1 MARKVEKADVDPGT
15 LPLSSLPTSPD
26 FKDAPMQGFNRPL
39 GPIGSNVVAPLQ
51 ATSSGMMVTASKATP
66 GQEAIDFKGYFK
78 VESFPHNS
86 VIYRPGDTTDRV
98 YLLKTGRVRLMRL
111 GKNSQRSV
119 VSILRAGDLFGELFR
134 PEGTLIEEM
143 AAASGE
149 AEVWSIEGRDFR
161 AQLEARPSLS
171 IDVVRAYADR
181 LRGLRKRVLG
191 LTFKEVPARL
201 ADTLLTLAEAHGE
214 RCPHGGETDL
224 RGITQQ
230 DLADLVGA
238 SRSFVSTLINEM
250 KRDGVLG
257 NVGRILC
264 IRDQKA
270 LRKLASNEK

>member
-1 MARKVEKADVDPGT
+1 MH
-15 LPLSSLPTSPD
+15 
-26 FKDAPMQGFNRPL
+26 GFNRPL

-51 ATSSGMMVTASKATP
+51 TTSSGMMVTANKIVP

-86 VIYRPGDTTDRV
+86 VIYRYGDTTDRV
-98 YLLKTGRVRLMRL
+98 YLLKSGRVRLMRV
-111 GKNSQRSV
+111 GKNGTRSV
-119 VSILRAGDLFGELFR
+119 VSILRPGEIFGEVFR
-134 PEGTLIEEM
+134 PEGTTIEEM
-143 AAASGE
+143 AVASGE

-161 AQLEARPSLS
+161 AQLEARPALAL
-171 IDVVRAYADR
+171 DVVRAYAER
-181 LRGLRKRVLG
+181 VRALRKRVLG

-201 ADTLLTLAEAHGE
+201 ADTLLTLVEAHGE

-250 KRDGVLG
+250 KREGVLG

-264 IRDQKA
+264 VRDQKA
-270 LRKLASNEK
+270 LRKLAGKEK

>member
-1 MARKVEKADVDPGT
+1 MH
-15 LPLSSLPTSPD
+15 
-26 FKDAPMQGFNRPL
+26 GFNRPL

-51 ATSSGMMVTASKATP
+51 TTSSGMMVTANKIVP

-86 VIYRPGDTTDRV
+86 TIYRYGDTTDRV
-98 YLLKTGRVRLMRL
+98 YLLKSGRVRLMRV
-111 GKNSQRSV
+111 GKNGTKSV
-119 VSILRAGDLFGELFR
+119 VSILRPGEIFGEVFR
-134 PEGTLIEEM
+134 PEGTSIEEM
-143 AAASGE
+143 AIASGE

-161 AQLEARPSLS
+161 AQLEARPALAL
-171 IDVVRAYADR
+171 DVVRAYAER
-181 LRGLRKRVLG
+181 VRALRKRVLG

-201 ADTLLTLAEAHGE
+201 ADTLLTLVEAHGE

-264 IRDQKA
+264 VRDQKA
-270 LRKLASNEK
+270 LRKIAGKEK

>member
-1 MARKVEKADVDPGT
+1 MH
-15 LPLSSLPTSPD
+15 
-26 FKDAPMQGFNRPL
+26 GFNRPL

-51 ATSSGMMVTASKATP
+51 TTSSGMMVTANKIVP

-86 VIYRPGDTTDRV
+86 VIYRYGDTTDRV
-98 YLLKTGRVRLMRL
+98 YLLKSGRVRLMRV
-111 GKNSQRSV
+111 GKNGTRSV
-119 VSILRAGDLFGELFR
+119 VSILRPGEIFGEVFR
-134 PEGTLIEEM
+134 PEGTTIEEM
-143 AAASGE
+143 AVASGE

-161 AQLEARPSLS
+161 AQLEARPALAL
-171 IDVVRAYADR
+171 DVVRAYAER
-181 LRGLRKRVLG
+181 VRALRKRVLG

-201 ADTLLTLAEAHGE
+201 ADTLFILVEAHGE

-250 KRDGVLG
+250 KREGVLG

-264 IRDQKA
+264 VRDQKA
-270 LRKLASNEK
+270 LRKIAGKEK

>member
-1 MARKVEKADVDPGT
+1 MH
-15 LPLSSLPTSPD
+15 
-26 FKDAPMQGFNRPL
+26 GFNRPL
-39 GPIGSNVVAPLQ
+39 GPIGSNVVAPMQ
-51 ATSSGMMVTASKATP
+51 TTSSGMMVTANKIVP

-86 VIYRPGDTTDRV
+86 VIYRYGDTTDRV
-98 YLLKTGRVRLMRL
+98 YLLKSGRVRLMRV
-111 GKNSQRSV
+111 GKNGTRSV
-119 VSILRAGDLFGELFR
+119 VSILRPGEIFGEVFR
-134 PEGTLIEEM
+134 PEGTTIEEM
-143 AAASGE
+143 AVASGE

-161 AQLEARPSLS
+161 AQLEARPALAL
-171 IDVVRAYADR
+171 DVVRAYAER
-181 LRGLRKRVLG
+181 VRALRKRVLG

-201 ADTLLTLAEAHGE
+201 ADTLLTLVEAHGE

-250 KRDGVLG
+250 KREGVLG

-264 IRDQKA
+264 VRDQKA
-270 LRKLASNEK
+270 LRKIAGKEK

>member
-1 MARKVEKADVDPGT
+1 MQHGYQR
-15 LPLSSLPTSPD
+15 
-26 FKDAPMQGFNRPL
+26 PM
-39 GPIGSNVVAPLQ
+39 GPIGSNVVAPSIQ
-51 ATSSGMMVTASKATP
+51 PTSSGMMVTANKIVP
-66 GQEAIDFKGYFK
+66 GQEVIDFKGYFK
-78 VESFPHNS
+78 VETYPHNS

-98 YLLKTGRVRLMRL
+98 YLLKNGRVRLMRL

-134 PEGTLIEEM
+134 PEGSPVEELAI
-143 AAASGE
+143 AAGE
-149 AEVWSIEGRDFR
+149 AEIWSIEGRDFR
-161 AQLEARPSLS
+161 AQLEARPTLAL
-171 IDVVRAYADR
+171 DVIKAYSER
-181 LRGLRKRVLG
+181 VRGLRQRVLG

-201 ADTLLTLAEAHGE
+201 AETLLILSEAHGE

-264 IRDQKA
+264 VRDQKS
-270 LRKLASNEK
+270 LRKIASKEK

>member
-1 MARKVEKADVDPGT
+1 MH
-15 LPLSSLPTSPD
+15 
-26 FKDAPMQGFNRPL
+26 GFNRPL

-51 ATSSGMMVTASKATP
+51 TTSSGMMVTANKIVP

-86 VIYRPGDTTDRV
+86 VIYRYGDTTDRV
-98 YLLKTGRVRLMRL
+98 YLLKSGRVRLMRV
-111 GKNSQRSV
+111 GKNGTRSV
-119 VSILRAGDLFGELFR
+119 VSILRPGEIFGEVFR
-134 PEGTLIEEM
+134 PEGTTIEEM
-143 AAASGE
+143 AVASGE

-161 AQLEARPSLS
+161 AQLEARPALAL
-171 IDVVRAYADR
+171 DVVRAYAER
-181 LRGLRKRVLG
+181 VRALRKRVLG

-201 ADTLLTLAEAHGE
+201 ADTLLTLVEAHGE

-238 SRSFVSTLINEM
+238 TRSFVSTLINEM

-270 LRKLASNEK
+270 LRKIASKEK

>member
-1 MARKVEKADVDPGT
+1 MH
-15 LPLSSLPTSPD
+15 
-26 FKDAPMQGFNRPL
+26 GFNRPF
-39 GPIGSNVVAPLQ
+39 GPIGSNVVSPLQ
-51 ATSSGMMVTASKATP
+51 TTSSGMVVAANKMMP
-66 GQEAIDFKGYFK
+66 GQEVLDFKGYFK
-78 VESFPHNS
+78 VETFPHNS
-86 VIYRPGDTTDRV
+86 IIYRPGDSTERV
-98 YLLKTGRVRLMRL
+98 YLLKTGRVRLMRV
-111 GKNSQRSV
+111 GKNSSRSV

-134 PEGTLIEEM
+134 PEGSAVEEL
-143 AAASGE
+143 AIASGE

-161 AQLEARPSLS
+161 AQLEARPPLA
-171 IDVVRAYADR
+171 IDVIRAYADR
-181 LRGLRKRVLG
+181 VRGLRKRVLG

-201 ADTLLTLAEAHGE
+201 AETLLTLAEAHGE

-264 IRDQKA
+264 VRDQKA
-270 LRKLASNEK
+270 LRKLASKEK